1 MNLYMS
7 VGQPGRMNRMRTK
20 SAIQLNTL
28 FGGLSTAIS
37 VMYQISTSMIAL
49 PACVHARTLTIV
61 QLMTLINTPY

>member
-1 MNLYMS
+1 
-7 VGQPGRMNRMRTK
+7 MRTK